1 MNQTVSDETLHAF
14 VDGELDVAESEK
26 LIARM
31 RENEALAQRV
41 CNLRSLK
48 SMVQLAYAVPPHA
61 GSTQAG
67 EGRWA
72 SRRMLQ
78 RCVYACLILVVGLGA
93 GWSLRGLEGA
103 GPLASWNRAN
113 VVTLATQADPG
124 KVLLHID
131 NSSPDKMLDVLDQ
144 AERYLNQ
151 AEAHGRAMQLEILA
165 NSRGLDL
172 LRAGY
177 SPHAE
182 RIAQM
187 RQRHANLHFIAC
199 GQSVARFTAEGER
212 VVLLPA
218 AQTAPT
224 AIGEIVTRLQ
234 QGWTYVRI

>member
-1 MNQTVSDETLHAF
+1 
-14 VDGELDVAESEK
+14 
-26 LIARM
+26 M

-41 CNLRSLK
+41 CKLRSLK

-61 GSTQAG
+61 GGPQAG

-72 SRRMLQ
+72 PHRMLQ
-78 RCVYACLILVVGLGA
+78 RCAYACLTLVVGLVA
-93 GWSLRGLEGA
+93 GWSLRGLEA
-103 GPLASWNRAN
+103 AAPLTSWERAN
-113 VVTLATQADPG
+113 AVTLVTQADPG

-131 NSSPDKMLDVLDQ
+131 NSAPDKMLDVLDK
-144 AERYLNQ
+144 AETYLNQ
-151 AEAHGRAMQLEILA
+151 AEAQGRAMQLEILA

-172 LRAGY
+172 LRAGS

-182 RIAQM
+182 RIAKM
-187 RQRHANLHFIAC
+187 RQRHANLQFIAC
-199 GQSVARFTAEGER
+199 GQSVARFAAEGER